1 MCTCVFDGKAEKR
14 RGKGVGDVMR
24 EYNKDKFKFYFTHRE
39 ELSMRFIKS
48 KYVIIQA
55 THTSSIQHFER
66 FLHANCVN

>member
-1 MCTCVFDGKAEKR
+1 M
-14 RGKGVGDVMR
+14 RG
-24 EYNKDKFKFYFTHRE
+24 YNKDGFKFYFTHRE

-55 THTSSIQHFER
+55 THTSSILHLER

>member
-1 MCTCVFDGKAEKR
+1 
-14 RGKGVGDVMR
+14 MR

-66 FLHANCVN
+66 FLHAYCVN